1 MGIMAKL
8 RGIGGVM
15 GKEAY
20 GKYLEGVPG
29 KLQLTGDSN
38 TIVHD

>member
-1 MGIMAKL
+1 
-8 RGIGGVM
+8 M
-15 GKEAY
+15 GKDAY

-38 TIVHD
+38 TTVYD